1 MPDGGLLI
9 YIALCFLIAGSI
21 KGAVGMGLPTASIAL
36 MTLAIDPRR
45 AIAIL
50 LIPMAV
56 TNAWQVYRMGE
67 IGPAFRRY
75 LPFILTLMTG
85 VWLSVTLSAGAPDR
99 LLFALLGLALL
110 MFVGV
115 SASRVTL
122 SIPDRHDRTAQIGT
136 GSIAG
141 LIGGVTSVW
150 APPMAIYL
158 AARHVTKDE
167 FVRASGLLIFL
178 GSLPLIAGYVRQ
190 GILTAEATLLSTAM
204 LIPAMAGFALGE
216 AARHHLSETGFRKLL
231 LVVFAIMGLNLLRKA
246 AF

>member
-1 MPDGGLLI
+1 MPDGGLLF
-9 YIALCFLIAGSI
+9 YISLCFLIAGSI

-56 TNAWQVYRMGE
+56 TNAWQVWRMGQ

-75 LPFILTLMTG
+75 LPFSIALMSG
-85 VWLSVTLSAGAPDR
+85 VWLSVTLSADAPDH
-99 LLFALLGLALL
+99 LLFGLLGLALL
-110 MFVGV
+110 MFVAV
-115 SASRVTL
+115 STSKFAPD
-122 SIPDRHDRTAQIGT
+122 IPDKHDTAAQIGT
-136 GSIAG
+136 GSVAG

-158 AARHVTKDE
+158 AARKVTKDE

-178 GSLPLIAGYVRQ
+178 GSLPLIAGYARQ
-190 GILTAEATLLSTAM
+190 GILTAEATLLSAAM
-204 LIPAMAGFALGE
+204 LLPAMVGFALGE
-216 AARHHLSETGFRKLL
+216 AARNHLSETGFRKLL
-231 LVVFAIMGLNLLRKA
+231 LIFFTLMGLNLLRKA
-246 AF
+246 VI